1 MRRGIPGIFGR
12 RGRNG
17 TYGIRGVTAA
27 ALAAGLALTATACGG
42 GGSDG
47 EAAAGGELSGTVT
60 FWDTSN
66 DAEKATYRKLAEGFQ
81 KEHPKVQVKYVSVP
95 FGDANAKFK
104 NAAGGGSGAPDV
116 MRTEVAWVAD
126 FANLGY
132 LAPLDGTPA
141 LDKTEDYLPQALGST
156 RFNGKT
162 YAAPQVIDTLGL
174 FYNKKLLKDAGVT
187 VPKTFP
193 ELTAA
198 AKQIKEKT
206 GATALYL
213 RGDDPYWFL
222 PYLYGQGGNMVDA
235 RDKIVLIDDDA
246 GVKAFQT
253 IKDLV
258 DSKAAVTDAT
268 DGQENQLKALKDG
281 SVAMAVDGPWDI
293 EGARAGKAF
302 KAPGSKDNLGV
313 APVPGG
319 SAQGSPQGGWNL
331 SVYAGSK
338 NLQAS
343 YAFVKYMSSAQ
354 VQQQTTEQL
363 SLLPTRKSVYDV
375 PAVKNNE
382 MVKFFKP
389 AVDSAVQR
397 PWIAE
402 GNSLFEPIKVQM
414 NKVLTGSA
422 TPEQAAKA
430 TGDAYRKL
438 LKDYK

>member
-1 MRRGIPGIFGR
+1 MRRGIRGI
-12 RGRNG
+12 
-17 TYGIRGVTAA
+17 TAT
-27 ALAAGLALTATACGG
+27 ALVAGLALAATACGG
-42 GGSDG
+42 GDSGSGGDS
-47 EAAAGGELSGTVT
+47 GGELSGTVT

-81 KEHPKVQVKYVSVP
+81 QEHPKVHVKYVNVP

-104 NAAGGGSGAPDV
+104 NAAGGNSGAPDV

-141 LDKTEDYLPQALGST
+141 LDKTDDYLPQAVGST
-156 RFNGKT
+156 KFKGKT

-174 FYNKKLLKDAGVT
+174 FYNKKLLKDAGVE
-187 VPKTFP
+187 VPKTFD
-193 ELTAA
+193 ELAEA
-198 AKQIKEKT
+198 AKKIKAKT

-222 PYLYGQGGNMVDA
+222 PYLYGEGGDMVNA
-235 RDKIVLIDDDA
+235 RDKVVEIDDGA
-246 GVKAFQT
+246 GVRAFKT
-253 IKDLV
+253 IKGLV

-281 SVAMAVDGPWDI
+281 TVAMAVDGPWDI

-302 KAPGSKDNLGV
+302 KDKKNLGV

-319 SAQGSPQGGWNL
+319 STAQGSPQGGWNL

-343 YAFVKYMSSAQ
+343 YAFVKYMSSAK
-354 VQQQTTEQL
+354 VQQQTNEKL
-363 SLLPTRKSVYDV
+363 SLLPTRKSVYEV
-375 PAVKNNE
+375 PAVKSNE
-382 MVKFFKP
+382 MVQFFKP
-389 AVDSAVQR
+389 AVDGAVQR

-402 GNSLFEPIKVQM
+402 GNSLFEPVKVQM
-414 NKVLTGSA
+414 NKVLTGAAS
-422 TPEQAAKA
+422 PEQAAKA

>member
-1 MRRGIPGIFGR
+1 MRRGIRGISA
-12 RGRNG
+12 
-17 TYGIRGVTAA
+17 TA
-27 ALAAGLALTATACGG
+27 LVAGLALAATACGG
-42 GGSDG
+42 GGDSGGNDNS
-47 EAAAGGELSGTVT
+47 GGELSGTVT

-66 DAEKATYRKLAEGFQ
+66 DAEKATYRKLAEGFE
-81 KEHPKVQVKYVSVP
+81 KEHPKVDVKYVSVP

-104 NAAGGGSGAPDV
+104 NAAGGNSGAPDV

-141 LDKTEDYLPQALGST
+141 LDKADDYLPQALGST
-156 RFNGKT
+156 KFKGKT

-174 FYNKKLLKDAGVT
+174 FYNKKILKDAGVA
-187 VPKTFP
+187 VPKTFA

-198 AKQIKEKT
+198 AKKIKSKT

-222 PYLYGQGGNMVDA
+222 PYLYSEGGDMVDA
-235 RDKIVLIDDDA
+235 RDKIVQIDDGA
-246 GVKAFQT
+246 GVKAFKT
-253 IKDLV
+253 IKNLV

-281 SVAMAVDGPWDI
+281 TVAMAVDGPWDI

-302 KAPGSKDNLGV
+302 KDKDNLGV

-319 SAQGSPQGGWNL
+319 ETAQGSPQGGWNL
-331 SVYAGSK
+331 SVYAGTK

-343 YAFVKYMSSAQ
+343 YAFVKYMSSAKI
-354 VQQQTTEQL
+354 QQQTTEKL

-389 AVDSAVQR
+389 AVDGAVQR

-414 NKVLTGSA
+414 NKVLTGAS

>member
-1 MRRGIPGIFGR
+1 MRRGIRGI
-12 RGRNG
+12 
-17 TYGIRGVTAA
+17 TAT
-27 ALAAGLALTATACGG
+27 ALVAGLALAATACGG
-42 GGSDG
+42 GDSGSGGDS
-47 EAAAGGELSGTVT
+47 GGELSGTVT

-81 KEHPKVQVKYVSVP
+81 KEHPKVHVKYVNVP

-104 NAAGGGSGAPDV
+104 NAAGGNSGAPDV

-141 LDKTEDYLPQALGST
+141 LDKTDDYLPQAVGST
-156 RFNGKT
+156 KFKGKT

-174 FYNKKLLKDAGVT
+174 FYNKKLLKDAGVE
-187 VPKTFP
+187 VPKTFD
-193 ELTAA
+193 ELAKA
-198 AKQIKEKT
+198 AKKIKSKT

-222 PYLYGQGGNMVDA
+222 PYLYGEGGDMVNA
-235 RDKIVLIDDDA
+235 RDKVVEIDDGA
-246 GVKAFQT
+246 GVRAFKT

-281 SVAMAVDGPWDI
+281 TVAMAVDGPWDI

-302 KAPGSKDNLGV
+302 KDKKNLGV

-319 SAQGSPQGGWNL
+319 STAQGSPQGGWNL

-343 YAFVKYMSSAQ
+343 YAFVKYMSSAK
-354 VQQQTTEQL
+354 VQQETNEKL
-363 SLLPTRKSVYDV
+363 SLLPTRKSVYEV
-375 PAVKNNE
+375 PAVKSNE
-382 MVKFFKP
+382 MVQFFKP
-389 AVDSAVQR
+389 AVDGAVQR

-402 GNSLFEPIKVQM
+402 GNSLFEPVKVQM
-414 NKVLTGSA
+414 NKVLTGAAS
-422 TPEQAAKA
+422 PEQAAKA

>member
-1 MRRGIPGIFGR
+1 MRRGM
-12 RGRNG
+12 
-17 TYGIRGVTAA
+17 VTT
-27 ALAAGLALTATACGG
+27 ALVAGLAMAATACGG
-42 GGSDG
+42 GGGGDQQS
-47 EAAAGGELSGTVT
+47 GGELSGTVT

-66 DAEKATYRKLAEGFQ
+66 DAEKATYRKLAEAFE
-81 KEHPKVQVKYVSVP
+81 KEHPKVDVKYVSVP

-104 NAAGGGSGAPDV
+104 NAAGGGAGAPDV

-132 LAPLDGTPA
+132 LAPLDDTPA
-141 LDKTEDYLPQALGST
+141 LDNPDDYLPQAFGST
-156 RFNGKT
+156 KFKDKT
-162 YAAPQVIDTLGL
+162 YAVPQVIDTLGL
-174 FYNKKLLKDAGVT
+174 FYNKRLLKEAGVE
-187 VPKTFP
+187 VPKTFA

-198 AKQIKEKT
+198 AKQIKDKT

-213 RGDDPYWFL
+213 RGDDPYWFM
-222 PYLYGQGGNMVDA
+222 PYLYGEGGDMVDA
-235 RDKIVLIDDDA
+235 RDKVVTIDDDA
-246 GVKAFQT
+246 GVKAFRT

-281 SVAMAVDGPWDI
+281 NVAMAISGPWDI
-293 EGARAGKAF
+293 EGVRAGKEF
-302 KAPGSKDNLGV
+302 KDRKNLGV

-319 SAQGSPQGGWNL
+319 SASQGSPQGGWNL

-343 YAFVKYMSSAQ
+343 YAFVKYMSSAK
-354 VQQQTTEQL
+354 VQQQTTEKL
-363 SLLPTRKSVYDV
+363 SLLPTRKSVYEI
-375 PAVKNNE
+375 PSVKGNE
-382 MVKFFKP
+382 MVGFFKP
-389 AVDSAVQR
+389 AVDKAVQR
-397 PWIAE
+397 PWIAQ

-414 NKVLTGSA
+414 NKVLTGAA

-430 TGDAYRKL
+430 VGDSYRKL

>member
-1 MRRGIPGIFGR
+1 MRRGIPGI
-12 RGRNG
+12 RG
-17 TYGIRGVTAA
+17 ITAT
-27 ALAAGLALTATACGG
+27 ALVAGLALTASGCGG
-42 GGSDG
+42 ADDGGNAGS
-47 EAAAGGELSGTVT
+47 GGELSGTVT

-81 KEHPKVQVKYVSVP
+81 KEHPKVHVQYVNVP

-104 NAAGGGSGAPDV
+104 NAAGGNSGAPDV
-116 MRTEVAWVAD
+116 MRTDVAWVAD

-141 LDKTEDYLPQALGST
+141 LDKTGDYLPQAVGST
-156 RFNGKT
+156 KFKGKT

-174 FYNKKLLKDAGVT
+174 FYNKKLLKQAGVG
-187 VPKTFP
+187 VPKTLA
-193 ELTAA
+193 ELADA
-198 AKQIKEKT
+198 AKKIKAKT

-222 PYLYGQGGNMVDA
+222 PYLYGEGGNTIDA
-235 RDKIVLIDDDA
+235 RSKTVQIDNAA
-246 GVKAFQT
+246 GVKAFRT

-258 DSKAAVTDAT
+258 DSKAAITDAT
-268 DGQENQLKALKDG
+268 DGQDNQLRALKDG
-281 SVAMAVDGPWDI
+281 KVAMAVDGPWDI
-293 EGARAGKAF
+293 EGARAGQAF
-302 KAPGSKDNLGV
+302 KDKKNLGV
-313 APVPGG
+313 APVPAG
-319 SAQGSPQGGWNL
+319 SAAQGSPQGGWDL

-343 YAFVKYMSSAQ
+343 YAFVKYMSSAK
-354 VQQQTTEQL
+354 VQQETTDRL
-363 SLLPTRKSVYDV
+363 SLLPTRKSVYEV
-375 PAVKNNE
+375 PTVKQNE

-389 AVDSAVQR
+389 AVDKAVQR

-414 NKVLTGSA
+414 NKVLTGAA

-430 TGDAYRKL
+430 TGAAYRKL

>member
-1 MRRGIPGIFGR
+1 MRRGIRGI
-12 RGRNG
+12 
-17 TYGIRGVTAA
+17 TAT
-27 ALAAGLALTATACGG
+27 ALVAGLALAAAACGG
-42 GGSDG
+42 GDSGDG
-47 EAAAGGELSGTVT
+47 GNSGGELSGTVT

-81 KEHPKVQVKYVSVP
+81 KQHPKVRVKYVNVP

-104 NAAGGGSGAPDV
+104 NAAGGNSGAPDV

-141 LDKTEDYLPQALGST
+141 LDTTDDYLPQAVGST
-156 RFNGKT
+156 KFKGKT

-174 FYNKKLLKDAGVT
+174 FYNKKLLKDAGVE
-187 VPKTFP
+187 VPKTFD
-193 ELTAA
+193 ELAKA
-198 AKQIKEKT
+198 AKKIKAKT

-222 PYLYGQGGNMVDA
+222 PYLYGEGGDMVNA
-235 RDKIVLIDDDA
+235 RDKVVEIDDGA
-246 GVKAFQT
+246 GVKAFKT
-253 IKDLV
+253 IKNLV

-281 SVAMAVDGPWDI
+281 DVAMAVDGPWDI

-302 KAPGSKDNLGV
+302 KDKKNLGV

-319 SAQGSPQGGWNL
+319 SSAQGSPQGGWNL

-343 YAFVKYMSSAQ
+343 YAFVKYMSSAK
-354 VQQQTTEQL
+354 VQQETNEKL

-389 AVDSAVQR
+389 AVDGAVQR

-414 NKVLTGSA
+414 NKVLTGAA
-422 TPEQAAKA
+422 TPEQAAEA

>member
-1 MRRGIPGIFGR
+1 MRRGM
-12 RGRNG
+12 
-17 TYGIRGVTAA
+17 VTT
-27 ALAAGLALTATACGG
+27 ALVAGLAMAATACGG
-42 GGSDG
+42 GGGGGDQQS
-47 EAAAGGELSGTVT
+47 GGELSGTVT

-66 DAEKATYRKLAEGFQ
+66 DAEKATYKKLAEDFE
-81 KEHPKVQVKYVSVP
+81 KEHPKVDVKYVSVP

-104 NAAGGGSGAPDV
+104 NAAGGGAGAPDV

-132 LAPLDGTPA
+132 LAPLDDTPA
-141 LDKTEDYLPQALGST
+141 LDNPGDYLPQALGST
-156 RFNGKT
+156 KFKDKT
-162 YAAPQVIDTLGL
+162 YAVPQVTDTLGL
-174 FYNKKLLKDAGVT
+174 FYNKRLLKEAGVE
-187 VPKTFP
+187 VPKTFA
-193 ELTAA
+193 ELSAA
-198 AKQIKEKT
+198 AKKIKDKT

-222 PYLYGQGGNMVDA
+222 PYLYGEGGNMVDA
-235 RDKIVLIDDDA
+235 RDKIVEIDDDA
-246 GVKAFQT
+246 GVKAFKA

-281 SVAMAVDGPWDI
+281 SVAMAVSGPWDI
-293 EGARAGKAF
+293 EGVRAGKEF
-302 KAPGSKDNLGV
+302 KDKKNLGV

-319 SAQGSPQGGWNL
+319 SASQGSPQGGWNL

-343 YAFVKYMSSAQ
+343 YAFVKYMSSAK
-354 VQQQTTEQL
+354 VQQQTTEKL
-363 SLLPTRKSVYDV
+363 SLLPTRKSVYEV
-375 PAVKNNE
+375 PSVKNNE
-382 MVKFFKP
+382 MVGFFKP
-389 AVDSAVQR
+389 AVDKAVQR

-414 NKVLTGSA
+414 NKVLTGAA

-430 TGDAYRKL
+430 VGDSYRKI

>member
-1 MRRGIPGIFGR
+1 MRRGI
-12 RGRNG
+12 RG
-17 TYGIRGVTAA
+17 
-27 ALAAGLALTATACGG
+27 ALATVLVAGLALAATGCGG
-42 GGSDG
+42 GGDG
-47 EAAAGGELSGTVT
+47 GGSAGGELSGTVT

-81 KEHPKVQVKYVSVP
+81 KEHPKVHVAYVNVP

-104 NAAGGGSGAPDV
+104 NAAGGGAGAPDV
-116 MRTEVAWVAD
+116 IRTEVAWVAD

-141 LDKTEDYLPQALGST
+141 LDKTGDYLPQAVGST
-156 RFNGKT
+156 KFDGKT

-174 FYNKKLLKDAGVT
+174 FYNKKLLADAGVP
-187 VPKTFP
+187 VPKTVT
-193 ELTAA
+193 ELAA
-198 AKQIKEKT
+198 AARKIKEKT

-222 PYLYGQGGNMVDA
+222 PYLYGEGGDMVDA
-235 RDKIVLIDDDA
+235 AHKKVTIDNAA
-246 GVKAFQT
+246 GVRAFRT
-253 IKDLV
+253 IKQLV

-281 SVAMAVDGPWDI
+281 TVAMAIDGPWDI
-293 EGARAGKAF
+293 EGARAGKQFAD
-302 KAPGSKDNLGV
+302 KGNLGV

-319 SAQGSPQGGWNL
+319 SAAQGSPQGGWNL

-343 YAFVKYMSSAQ
+343 YAFVKYMSSAK
-354 VQQQTTEQL
+354 VQQETTDKL

-375 PAVKNNE
+375 PAVKHNE
-382 MVKFFKP
+382 MVSFFKP
-389 AVDSAVQR
+389 AVDGAVQR

-402 GNSLFEPIKVQM
+402 GNALFEPLKVQM

-422 TPEQAAKA
+422 TPEQAAK
-430 TGDAYRKL
+430 TVGDAYRKL
-438 LKDYK
+438 LKDYT